1 MRTCS
6 KSFALAYPRV
16 VQMYDVRVNA
26 SSAKYLAFCALEHL
40 MEINFS
46 IRDDLKEWMT
56 GLEADVH
63 SGVKSE

>member
-6 KSFALAYPRV
+6 KSFALEYPRV

-26 SSAKYLAFCALEHL
+26 SSAK
-40 MEINFS
+40 
-46 IRDDLKEWMT
+46 
-56 GLEADVH
+56 LEADVH